1 LKNLLRT
8 DDGLA
13 GTSVGYLVPEA
24 HWLDVNLANPRTWDG
39 KINAIIDLITES
51 GFQYFDR
58 FRHPEEVVAS
68 LVSSSDPGMMDY
80 MELEYAVCY
89 GSLQDAYRV
98 LQRYLRQWP
107 ECVDEYQ
114 EALREYRRDGIP
126 VALHGRPGLRLA
138 RMALALGIEE

>member
-1 LKNLLRT
+1 
-8 DDGLA
+8 
-13 GTSVGYLVPEA
+13 
-24 HWLDVNLANPRTWDG
+24 
-39 KINAIIDLITES
+39 
-51 GFQYFDR
+51 
-58 FRHPEEVVAS
+58 
-68 LVSSSDPGMMDY
+68 MDY